1 MRPSAENALATAAI
15 VLAIVMLLPALSAG
29 PLVLDEHAA
38 YWLSAPDGPLSVTE
52 RSLRFAAAPPL
63 ACWCQ
68 SISMKVFG
76 ETEFALRLPSMLG
89 YLLAIGVMAIGSRLT
104 LGGIAAALSAIALAL
119 HPDVVDEVRI
129 GRTYGL
135 VVLWTTLLVV
145 LTLRWQQQDVRW
157 KHTFVWAITA
167 AAAVWTHIL
176 TIPVV
181 GMSAA
186 TLLVGDVRETRMLR
200 HETLAAWIASVLLC
214 LPLIPM
220 IERIW
225 EWRHALNY
233 QTGSASLTNVIGPF
247 LCLAL
252 PLGIV
257 LSVGLARAIGART
270 SGADSNASQSQTPL
284 LKSLSCI
291 VVPVALGIV
300 PLVVLAVIGR
310 EDLSSL
316 ANPRYRVPLAAANA
330 CLLGWLVSR
339 PKWTTAGVAT
349 LGISL
354 VAAWIAVGRLPTD
367 LVRVGTPQ
375 AVVWEAMGHT
385 LERTVREEGL
395 ERAPVFVQ
403 SGLIEGT
410 LIPAFPDDVEFH
422 GYVSSR
428 MGRFYARTPNPR
440 YSLPMFWGGD
450 NRRMLEFFTRTIRET
465 AANEQSDLFVAV
477 ATDTD
482 INRASY
488 EQFRELLRQFGYE
501 GPPLTGQEQWAMLYH
516 FQRRNSPAN

>member
-1 MRPSAENALATAAI
+1 MRPFAENALAAAAMVI
-15 VLAIVMLLPALSAG
+15 AVVMMLPALSAG

-38 YWLSAPDGPLSVTE
+38 YWLSAPDGQLSITE
-52 RSLRFAAAPPL
+52 RSLRYAAAPPL
-63 ACWCQ
+63 ACWVQ

-89 YLLAIGVMAIGSRLT
+89 YLLAVGVMAIGTRLT

-135 VVLWTTLLVV
+135 VVLWTTLLLV
-145 LTLRWQQQDVRW
+145 LTLRWQQKEVHW
-157 KHTFVWAITA
+157 KHALVWAMTA

-181 GMSAA
+181 GMSA
-186 TLLVGDVRETRMLR
+186 LMLFVGDVRETRILR
-200 HETLAAWIASVLLC
+200 RETLVTWVASVLLC
-214 LPLIPM
+214 VPLIPM
-220 IERIW
+220 VERIW

-233 QTGSASLTNVIGPF
+233 QTGSALLANVIGPF
-247 LCLAL
+247 LWLAL
-252 PLGIV
+252 PVGSV
-257 LSVGLARAIGART
+257 LSVGLARGLGARKND
-270 SGADSNASQSQTPL
+270 ADSDAARSQSPL
-284 LKSLSCI
+284 LTWWSCI
-291 VVPVALGIV
+291 LVPVALGIV
-300 PLVVLAVIGR
+300 PLVVLVVIGR

-339 PKWTTAGVAT
+339 PTWTSAGVAT

-354 VAAWIAVGRLPTD
+354 AAAWFAVGRLPTD
-367 LVRVGTPQ
+367 LVRIGTPQ
-375 AVVWEAMGHT
+375 AIVWEKIGHM
-385 LERTVREEGL
+385 LEQAVREDGL
-395 ERAPVFVQ
+395 ESAPIFVQ

-410 LIPAFPDDVEFH
+410 LIPAFPDDVQFH

-428 MGRFYARTPNPR
+428 MGRFYARTSNPR

-450 NRRMLEFFTRTIRET
+450 NRPMLEFFTRTIRET
-465 AANEQSDLFVAV
+465 AANEPSDLFVAV

-482 INRASY
+482 INRASFT
-488 EQFRELLRQFGYE
+488 QFRELLRQFGYE
-501 GPPLTGQEQWAMLYH
+501 GTPLTGQEQWAMLYH
-516 FQRRNSPAN
+516 FRRRTSGTN